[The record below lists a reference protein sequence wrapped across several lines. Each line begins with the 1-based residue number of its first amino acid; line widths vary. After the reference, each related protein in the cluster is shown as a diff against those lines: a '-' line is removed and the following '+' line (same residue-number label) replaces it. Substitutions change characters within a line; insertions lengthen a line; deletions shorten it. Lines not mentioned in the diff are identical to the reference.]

1 MNNKFFNSNFISD
14 NSSNFG
20 VLQVNFSI
28 DELLKLNKGKKV
40 NVVMFFPNSIEKEF
54 NGILEITGKDH
65 ITLSEPSTGKWNVL
79 PINFIEYIVFDENIN
94 YS

>member
-14 NSSNFG
+14 NSSNFN
-20 VLQVNFSI
+20 VHQVDYSI
-28 DELLKLNKGKKV
+28 DELLRLNNGKKV
-40 NVVMFFPNSIEKEF
+40 SVFMAFPNEKEF
-54 NGILEITGKDH
+54 SGILEVTGRDH

-79 PINFIEYIVFDENIN
+79 PINFIQYIIFDENIN